1 MKFFYLIL
9 IVFFACDN
17 LPEPFECG
25 DGLIM
30 DNCGVCGGNNEDL
43 DECGVCYG
51 DGKTYECT
59 SGQIACEQSD
69 CNSPFENLPI
79 DLNFLTENFC
89 QSNNPIDNI
98 CSLYNSE
105 DTCNSFSDYGCY
117 WNATKEILTFTPIF
131 WENSSS
137 LPITIYTPVNYC
149 VETLESIDNG
159 VDCNEQDN
167 EEECINSSCEWSIP
181 DNYNQ
186 AWDEYSI
193 TVPAQTQGLEFF
205 FSECGLDNCGA
216 FSYPTEEIFCAMID
230 SVEKCGKIRV
240 ID

>member
-79 DLNFLTENFC
+79 DLNFLTENAV
-89 QSNNPIDNI
+89 NI
-98 CSLYNSE
+98 TFTEHKIFIAINFY
-105 DTCNSFSDYGCY
+105 FI
-117 WNATKEILTFTPIF
+117 AAILTK
-131 WENSSS
+131 
-137 LPITIYTPVNYC
+137 YH
-149 VETLESIDNG
+149 
-159 VDCNEQDN
+159 
-167 EEECINSSCEWSIP
+167 
-181 DNYNQ
+181 
-186 AWDEYSI
+186 
-193 TVPAQTQGLEFF
+193 
-205 FSECGLDNCGA
+205 
-216 FSYPTEEIFCAMID
+216 
-230 SVEKCGKIRV
+230 
-240 ID
+240 